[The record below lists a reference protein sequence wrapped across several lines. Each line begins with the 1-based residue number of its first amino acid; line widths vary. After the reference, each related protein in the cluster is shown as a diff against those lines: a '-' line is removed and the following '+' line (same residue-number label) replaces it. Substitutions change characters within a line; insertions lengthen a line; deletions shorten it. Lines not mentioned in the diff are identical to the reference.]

1 MSRQCLEW
9 PNQSQSTPK
18 NYQPVAQRVL
28 WDSFYLKEQPTLE
41 KFSLQERLYPKTSI
55 LKTEWFD
62 VQGLN

>member
-1 MSRQCLEW
+1 
-9 PNQSQSTPK
+9 
-18 NYQPVAQRVL
+18 VL
-28 WDSFYLKEQPTLE
+28 WESFYLKEQPTLE